1 MNFESLET
9 ILECMPPANGS
20 SDIQRIQT
28 AHRYKLAKLW
38 NIKEGDRVLEIGC
51 GQGDTTAVLAYLVGE
66 KGFVHGVDIA
76 PPDYGSPITVG
87 ASAAYLKKSRL
98 GKQIKIEFEVDILS
112 SKTDFPERSFDVIV
126 LSQCSW
132 YLKSL
137 EELNEILTK
146 VRKWGKQLCY
156 AEWDPRIK
164 TIDQLPHLLAT
175 LIQAQYECYKK
186 NSSSNMRTLVTPNDV
201 KSIAKDAGWT
211 LTDEQSISS
220 IELQDAKWEVDMTLN
235 GGKEVDKLNDMPIK
249 FKSLINSEL
258 SLLEESIAINELKP
272 LSIYSFI
279 AH

>member
-9 ILECMPPANGS
+9 ILECMPPANGK

-66 KGFVHGVDIA
+66 EGFVHAVDIA

-98 GKQIKIEFEVDILS
+98 GKQIKMEFEVDILS

-137 EELNEILTK
+137 EELNKILTK

-164 TIDQLPHLLAT
+164 TIDQLSHLLAT

-201 KSIAKDAGWT
+201 KSIAKNAGWT
-211 LTDEQSISS
+211 ITDEQSISS

-235 GGKEVDKLNDMPIK
+235 GGKEVEKLNDMPIK

-258 SLLEESIAINELKP
+258 SLLEESIATNELKP